1 MDDYKFKLLCNFI
14 STLEMTNAD
23 VQNAIL
29 EAINVIE
36 DSDEASDSDGEPPIT
51 DAEDTVGIEIQW
63 AVLHDKLKTYIGDEK
78 AGDMQVILRNG
89 TGDTYLIFKKSNKVE
104 FVKNASGNKESEIGK
119 PKEEGSKFLGKQ
131 SYS

>member
-51 DAEDTVGIEIQW
+51 DAEDTVGIEISL
-63 AVLHDKLKTYIGDEK
+63 ASSPMADIARG
-78 AGDMQVILRNG
+78 
-89 TGDTYLIFKKSNKVE
+89 YLGLP
-104 FVKNASGNKESEIGK
+104 A
-119 PKEEGSKFLGKQ
+119 P
-131 SYS
+131 